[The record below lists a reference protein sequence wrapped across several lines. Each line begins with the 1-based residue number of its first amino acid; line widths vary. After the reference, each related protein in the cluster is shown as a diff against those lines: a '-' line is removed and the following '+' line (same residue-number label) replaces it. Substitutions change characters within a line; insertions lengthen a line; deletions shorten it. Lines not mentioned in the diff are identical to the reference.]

1 MVLARKRD
9 ELANIHTNFGRNHVE
24 MRWGIEYFGL
34 DITSGDEEALN
45 MAEKTTHHVMPMLS
59 VGNTDNYIS
68 GAYPEISSRCAARSG
83 VRNERMHLVCTSS
96 QTK

>member
-1 MVLARKRD
+1 MYYLSLNPGAVILAGKRD

-34 DITSGDEEALN
+34 DNTSGDEEALD

-59 VGNTDNYIS
+59 VGNTTTF
-68 GAYPEISSRCAARSG
+68 RARTQ
-83 VRNERMHLVCTSS
+83 R
-96 QTK
+96 